1 MKRRK
6 YRWIMLGGVL
16 LILFLTAVT
25 VLRHGNME
33 TVTKYMEQAEKEQG
47 FIDGQQEIIEDYL
60 DSKKEKDSEY
70 YFISAFMDFLQ
81 ADYQTAEK
89 KLQKAS
95 VNLEQC
101 ANEFVRSH
109 TYLLLNEILENQNKT
124 EGLCENA
131 ALALKYIGGAHDY
144 RNNTDLCWR
153 AVAPLRGLSQNIL
166 QGARL
171 LEKYAAET
179 DGLKKRR

>member
-1 MKRRK
+1 M
-6 YRWIMLGGVL
+6 
-16 LILFLTAVT
+16 
-25 VLRHGNME
+25 
-33 TVTKYMEQAEKEQG
+33 
-47 FIDGQQEIIEDYL
+47 
-60 DSKKEKDSEY
+60 
-70 YFISAFMDFLQ
+70 Q

-153 AVAPLRGLSQNIL
+153 AVAPLRGSSQNIL